1 MKIISGESVT
11 IDINGHSYDATVNGY
26 YFPRQESSFE
36 FKGEPEQFDLDGLSI
51 QVNDNWVD
59 VSQMLAIETVYD
71 DILSQLKKSKED

>member
-1 MKIISGESVT
+1 MKTISGESVT

-26 YFPRQESSFE
+26 YYPEQATSFE
-36 FKGEPEQFDLDGLSI
+36 AEGNPESFDLDGLSI

-71 DILSQLKKSKED
+71 DILSQLKKDKEG